1 MVTAFVEEISFWR
14 DAIGGMLK
22 RHLAPKTLEKL
33 LVSELISEPE
43 QKNSTLKTWLSGHFK
58 TRQEQHEKK

>member
-1 MVTAFVEEISFWR
+1 
-14 DAIGGMLK
+14 MLK